1 MLSSARPEGQSF
13 LLVIGGPTGAGKT
26 ELAIQLYLRHGWPIL
41 SADSRQ
47 IYRYLDIGTN
57 KVSQALQ
64 AQVPHF
70 LIDICWPDEP
80 YSAGAFVQEVEGLLG
95 RWKDLP
101 VVQVVGGTGFYL
113 EALLYG
119 LDPVPP
125 IPPEVRA
132 QAEKWLAEVGLGAAS
147 AWLKATDPLTAQRI
161 DLHNPR
167 RVLRAVEVLWATGRP
182 WASFWREGGRER
194 RYPALVVVLSQPR
207 EILYKRIAQRTRQ
220 QIAAGWLE
228 ETRFVLEKGYSPTAA
243 GLQTL
248 GYRECLQVLAGQRS
262 HTTLTEAVI
271 QANRHYA
278 RRQLTWWRN
287 HAWDLWLEES
297 SLPRLCTTIEEA
309 IAKQLST

>member
-1 MLSSARPEGQSF
+1 MLSSKGGESP
-13 LLVIGGPTGAGKT
+13 LLLCIGGPTGAGKT
-26 ELAIQLYLRHGWPIL
+26 DLAIELYLRHGWPIV

-57 KVSQALQ
+57 KVSQAIQ

-80 YSAGAFVQEVEGLLG
+80 YSAGAFVRAVERLLAG
-95 RWKDLP
+95 WKDLP
-101 VVQVVGGTGFYL
+101 VVQVVGGTGFYQQ
-113 EALLYG
+113 ALLYG
-119 LDPVPP
+119 LDQVPP
-125 IPPEVRA
+125 IPSEVRA
-132 QAEKWLAEVGLGAAS
+132 QAERWLAEVGVGGAAE
-147 AWLKATDPLTAQRI
+147 WLKVADPFTAQQI
-161 DLHNPR
+161 DLRNPR
-167 RVLRAVEVLWATGRP
+167 RLLRAVEVFWATGRP
-182 WASFWREGGRER
+182 WASFWQGGRER

-207 EILYKRIAQRTRQ
+207 DALYHRIAQRTRQ

-228 ETRFVLEKGYSPTAA
+228 ETRFVLEKGYLPTAA

-262 HTTLTEAVI
+262 LSTLTEAVI

-287 HAWDLWLEES
+287 HPYDLWLEEGAFT
-297 SLPRLCTTIEEA
+297 RWRAAVEEA
-309 IAKQLST
+309 VAKRLFT